1 MVGMYGLVS
10 DKEGKKMRL
19 SLLKDHLMVVVVKS

>member
-1 MVGMYGLVS
+1 MLSVYGLVF
-10 DKEGKKMRL
+10 DEEGKKMRL